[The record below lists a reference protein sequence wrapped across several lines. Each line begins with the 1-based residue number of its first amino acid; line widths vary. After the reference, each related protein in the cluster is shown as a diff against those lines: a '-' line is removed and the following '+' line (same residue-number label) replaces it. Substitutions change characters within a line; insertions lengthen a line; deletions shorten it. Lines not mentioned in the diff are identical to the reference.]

1 MVCLDQQTAQ
11 QYKCHLFY
19 KKLWQHFASCSSWQ
33 GRAKK
38 KHEDSQEER
47 RARGLPPLPGAKTRC
62 AALGASLS
70 SPRTIPKCQILHEH
84 PWYRYKYTWRAP
96 FFVQPGSQAEMRH
109 NQRVWHS
116 SGHDLY
122 PCPERMAPS
131 PNRIAL
137 GGHCLCNISAARAR
151 LQQCPAAPVENGLR
165 TLGLGP

>member
-1 MVCLDQQTAQ
+1 M
-11 QYKCHLFY
+11 HLAP
-19 KKLWQHFASCSSWQ
+19 L
-33 GRAKK
+33 
-38 KHEDSQEER
+38 R
-47 RARGLPPLPGAKTRC
+47 RDVPKRNMKTRRRKGGHGVC
-62 AALGASLS
+62 HPFLVPKHVVQHWVPRYHP
-70 SPRTIPKCQILHEH
+70 PRTIPECQILHEH

-96 FFVQPGSQAEMRH
+96 FFVQPGSQAETRH